1 MNRRELQTLRARYKA
16 AKGRKHARLRRW
28 LRVYIHTVIA
38 MKKART
44 MASLDHMFVK
54 RTRGL
59 SATLSATL
67 SGSPSP

>member
-44 MASLDHMFVK
+44 MACGTMCG
-54 RTRGL
+54 RC
-59 SATLSATL
+59 
-67 SGSPSP
+67 